1 MCQPDTLEGVKMGL
15 SKNILHFGLYI
26 LYLGA
31 VKERR
36 NIYSSKDA
44 LPNVSGKRQDD
55 HLDDYDDD
63 NDADNVADYDD
74 DDDND
79 DEDNDDDDDDDNDAD
94 DEPNVSGKRQDDHL
108 APRLALSN
116 RMDNSTLVGRIFT
129 INNVC
134 LSKYS

>member
-1 MCQPDTLEGVKMGL
+1 MGL

-26 LYLGA
+26 LCLGA

-36 NIYSSKDA
+36 NIYSSTDA

-63 NDADNVADYDD
+63 NDADNVADDDD

-79 DEDNDDDDDDDNDAD
+79 DEDNDDDDDDDDNDEDND
-94 DEPNVSGKRQDDHL
+94 DDDDDDAGGSGR
-108 APRLALSN
+108 APRSHCPASSSPSSSLFLIIS
-116 RMDNSTLVGRIFT
+116 RQRH
-129 INNVC
+129 
-134 LSKYS
+134 